1 MSITT
6 TALCWRSLRCEGMGC
21 SHCCR
26 TAAGGPIGQRL
37 GPAEMPDRSRC
48 EARASPRRWK
58 YNRSAGSP
66 ASAPPDH
73 APKPTVVIS
82 SPLEPSGRVGDV
94 IRTTPGDRR
103 LGNQQHLPRGLASFQ
118 QPVRLRRL
126 RERELALDAHRQF
139 SALDP
144 AQHLAC
150 PPEQLGA
157 RRGIVRQRG
166 PGEEQR
172 ALLAQHLRVER
183 SHRSARLTVQ
193 DHHAPGREATE
204 TLLEGGLP
212 DGIVDHLQPG
222 PVRQT
227 LHFSLE
233 VLLGVQDNVVGAGPA
248 CQGGLLARRDR
259 AEHSCAPEF
268 GDLAEQ
274 EAHATRGGVHQ
285 ACIPG
290 LQGVGRGR
298 EVMRRHALE
307 QHDGALLRAHAVRQH
322 HEPVRRHHGVLGI
335 RAEQARIRD
344 PLPNFGCGH
353 TGTNGAHTP
362 RRFLSQ
368 RDRQRDFV
376 VPCPLVDVDEVHAG
390 SFDLYELLAGARGG
404 PLDIL
409 VPQRVRTARRVYP
422 NRFHPGLV
430 YLEHMKISFIGLGS
444 MGLPMARHLL
454 QAGHTLTV
462 YNRTRARADQLKQ
475 VNPVVADSPA
485 AAVRDAEVLV
495 TMVADDAA
503 LEDVMLGPDGA
514 LAALPRGAV
523 HISMSTIS
531 PALSRRLAERHKT
544 AGQTYVA
551 APVFG
556 RPEAA
561 EAKQLWIVAAGPPQA
576 LQRCGPVLDAMGQG
590 VIVAGDDP
598 PRANVIKLAGNFLL
612 AAAIEA
618 IGEAF
623 ALARKY
629 GVAPGE
635 LLDIVNGRLFRS
647 PIYENY
653 GKLIAEERYEPAG
666 FKLKYGL
673 KDVRLALGAADD
685 VAAPMPLASLIP
697 DRYLSGRARGWGDIR
712 LAGLARVAAADAG
725 LNPPR
730 SPG

>member
-1 MSITT
+1 MSM
-6 TALCWRSLRCEGMGC
+6 RSTPSRRSDA
-21 SHCCR
+21 SHSCR
-26 TAAGGPIGQRL
+26 MESGRSTRRASFMRSRSSHTSPHLVNTRGRPRDGSSRKRRPTSSSEWPRPYTAAVSIQLIPSSSARCIAASESVSSCGPQ
-37 GPAEMPDRSRC
+37 PNAQ
-48 EARASPRRWK
+48 
-58 YNRSAGSP
+58 
-66 ASAPPDH
+66 PPPPIAH

-82 SPLEPSGRVGDV
+82 SPLEPSGRVGNDR
-94 IRTTPGDRR
+94 RTTPGDRR

-118 QPVRLRRL
+118 LPVRLRRL

-139 SALDP
+139 SALAP
-144 AQHLAC
+144 AQQLAG
-150 PPEQLGA
+150 PREPLRA
-157 RRGIVRQRG
+157 RRDVVRQRG

-248 CQGGLLARRDR
+248 CQGGLLVRRDR

-274 EAHATRGGVHQ
+274 EAHTTRGGVHQ
-285 ACIPG
+285 ARIPG

-298 EVMRRHALE
+298 EVMRRHALA
-307 QHDGALLRAHAVRQH
+307 QHGGALLRAHAVRQH
-322 HEPVRRHHGVLGI
+322 HDPVRRHHGVLGI

-344 PLPNFGCGH
+344 ALPNFGCGH
-353 TGTNGAHTP
+353 AGANGAHSP
-362 RRFLSQ
+362 RGFLSQ
-368 RDRQRDFV
+368 RDRKRDLV
-376 VPCPLVDVDEVHAG
+376 VPGALVHVDEVHAG
-390 SFDLYELLAGARGG
+390 SFDLDEHLAGARGG
-404 PLDIL
+404 PLDVL

-430 YLEHMKISFIGLGS
+430 YLAHMKISFIGLGS

-454 QAGHTLTV
+454 QAGHPLTV

-475 VNPVVADSPA
+475 FNPVVADSPA

-514 LAALPRGAV
+514 LAALSRGASHV
-523 HISMSTIS
+523 SMS
-531 PALSRRLAERHKT
+531 
-544 AGQTYVA
+544 
-551 APVFG
+551 
-556 RPEAA
+556 
-561 EAKQLWIVAAGPPQA
+561 
-576 LQRCGPVLDAMGQG
+576 QG

-618 IGEAF
+618 MGEAF

-629 GVAPGE
+629 GVAPAE

-673 KDVRLALGAADD
+673 KDVRLALGAADE
-685 VAAPMPLASLIP
+685 VAAPMPLASLIR
-697 DRYLSGRARGWGDIR
+697 DRYLSGVARGWGDIDW
-712 LAGLARVAAADAG
+712 AGLARVAAADAG